1 MSQSIPAIPEAL
13 LPFSLRRTSACG
25 SAAHHS
31 ASRHSQSWEGTSE
44 WNLPQALVG
53 SVECDAPSHGCEI
66 QGWKTP
72 ARPACVRA
80 GANWSRQMDIHQLEL
95 FLAVMDSPS
104 MTRAAEKIHLSPGA
118 VSLQLH
124 NLADELHTELFVRRG
139 KRLIPTPAALR
150 LAERAKEVVKM
161 MGHIQ
166 QEFENDLSKDI
177 RPFHFATGVTT
188 LIYQLGGPL
197 RQLRKRYPKAE
208 IRVTVGVTE
217 EMVAGLLDRRF
228 DLALIS
234 LPVSETGLLL
244 IPLFDEELLIVR
256 PSANKVGSG
265 HIGTLRAPELAGV
278 PFLLYPKRSNVRM
291 VIDRFFNEIGVTLQ
305 VLMEAD
311 DTEAIKR
318 LVESGFG
325 YSILPEHALRGR
337 SHFFQQFRVDGHR
350 LTRSLALAMA
360 RTDCPRKLTES
371 IANFLRSTLVE
382 G

>member
-1 MSQSIPAIPEAL
+1 
-13 LPFSLRRTSACG
+13 
-25 SAAHHS
+25 
-31 ASRHSQSWEGTSE
+31 
-44 WNLPQALVG
+44 
-53 SVECDAPSHGCEI
+53 
-66 QGWKTP
+66 
-72 ARPACVRA
+72 
-80 GANWSRQMDIHQLEL
+80 MDIHQLEL
-95 FLAVMDSPS
+95 FLAVMNSPS

-124 NLADELHTELFVRRG
+124 NLADELNTELFVRQG
-139 KRLIPTPAALR
+139 KRLIPTPAAIR
-150 LAERAKEVVKM
+150 LAELAKQVVTM

-166 QEFENDLSKDI
+166 QSFVNDLSKDL

-197 RQLRKRYPKAE
+197 RKLRKQFPNAE

-234 LPVSETGLLL
+234 LPVSEASLKL

-256 PSANKVGSG
+256 PSTSKIGSG
-265 HIGTLRAPELAGV
+265 HVGSLHASELDGV
-278 PFLLYPKRSNVRM
+278 PFLLYPQRSNVRL
-291 VIDRFFNEIGVTLQ
+291 VIDRYLKELGVTPR
-305 VLMEAD
+305 VVMEAD

-337 SHFFQQFRVDGHR
+337 SHFFQKFRISGHR

-360 RTDCPRKLTES
+360 DTECPRRLTES
-371 IANFLRSTLVE
+371 IAEFLRATLVE
-382 G
+382 AETPRKP

>member
-1 MSQSIPAIPEAL
+1 
-13 LPFSLRRTSACG
+13 
-25 SAAHHS
+25 
-31 ASRHSQSWEGTSE
+31 
-44 WNLPQALVG
+44 
-53 SVECDAPSHGCEI
+53 
-66 QGWKTP
+66 
-72 ARPACVRA
+72 
-80 GANWSRQMDIHQLEL
+80 MDIHQLEL

-150 LAERAKEVVKM
+150 LAERAKEVVSM

-197 RQLRKRYPKAE
+197 RQLRKRFPNAE

-234 LPVSETGLLL
+234 LPVSEDHLKL

-256 PSANKVGSG
+256 PSANKAGSSG
-265 HIGTLRAPELAGV
+265 HVSSLRASDLSDV
-278 PFLLYPKRSNVRM
+278 PFLLYPKRSNVRL
-291 VIDRFFNEIGVTLQ
+291 VIDRFFRDIDVTPR

-325 YSILPEHALRGR
+325 YSILPEHAVRGR
-337 SHFFQQFRVDGHR
+337 SQFLQKFRIEGHR
-350 LTRSLALAMA
+350 LTRSLALATA
-360 RTDCPRKLTES
+360 QTECPRKLTES
-371 IANFLRSTLVE
+371 IAGFLRSTLVE
-382 G
+382 T

>member
-1 MSQSIPAIPEAL
+1 
-13 LPFSLRRTSACG
+13 
-25 SAAHHS
+25 
-31 ASRHSQSWEGTSE
+31 
-44 WNLPQALVG
+44 
-53 SVECDAPSHGCEI
+53 
-66 QGWKTP
+66 
-72 ARPACVRA
+72 
-80 GANWSRQMDIHQLEL
+80 MDIHQLEL

-139 KRLIPTPAALR
+139 KRLIPTPAATR
-150 LAERAKEVVKM
+150 LAEHAKEVIRM

-166 QEFENDLSKDI
+166 QLFENDLDKDL

-197 RQLRKRYPKAE
+197 RQLRKRFPNAQ

-234 LPVSETGLLL
+234 LPVSENKLKL
-244 IPLFDEELLIVR
+244 IPLFDEELLVVR
-256 PSANKVGSG
+256 PSANNGGSG
-265 HIGTLRAPELAGV
+265 HIGSLRSSELADA
-278 PFLLYPKRSNVRM
+278 PFLLYPKRSNVRL
-291 VIDRFFNEIGVTLQ
+291 VIDHFFEEIGVTPR
-305 VLMEAD
+305 VVMEAD

-325 YSILPEHALRGR
+325 YSILPEHALRGS
-337 SHFFQQFRVDGHR
+337 SHFFQKFRVPGRR
-350 LTRSLALAMA
+350 LTRSLALATA
-360 RTDCPRKLTES
+360 E
-371 IANFLRSTLVE
+371 
-382 G
+382 

>member
-1 MSQSIPAIPEAL
+1 
-13 LPFSLRRTSACG
+13 
-25 SAAHHS
+25 
-31 ASRHSQSWEGTSE
+31 
-44 WNLPQALVG
+44 
-53 SVECDAPSHGCEI
+53 
-66 QGWKTP
+66 
-72 ARPACVRA
+72 
-80 GANWSRQMDIHQLEL
+80 MDIHQLEL

-124 NLADELHTELFVRRG
+124 NLAGELHTELFVRRG

-150 LAERAKEVVKM
+150 LAERAKEVVKL

-166 QEFENDLSKDI
+166 QEFENDLSKDV
-177 RPFHFATGVTT
+177 RPFHLATGVTT
-188 LIYQLGGPL
+188 LIYQLGRPL
-197 RQLRKRYPKAE
+197 RQLRKRYPNAE

-217 EMVAGLLDRRF
+217 EMIAGLLDRRF

-234 LPVSETGLLL
+234 LPVAENNLDL

-256 PSANKVGSG
+256 PSAKKVGSG
-265 HIGTLRAPELAGV
+265 HVSSLRPSELNNA
-278 PFLLYPKRSNVRM
+278 PFLLYPRRSNIRQI
-291 VIDRFFNEIGVTLQ
+291 IDRFFKEIDVAPH
-305 VLMEAD
+305 VVMEAD

-325 YSILPEHALRGR
+325 HSVLPEHALRGR
-337 SHFFQQFRVDGHR
+337 SHFFQKFRVEGHR

-371 IANFLRSTLVE
+371 VANFLRAALVE

>member
-1 MSQSIPAIPEAL
+1 
-13 LPFSLRRTSACG
+13 
-25 SAAHHS
+25 
-31 ASRHSQSWEGTSE
+31 
-44 WNLPQALVG
+44 
-53 SVECDAPSHGCEI
+53 
-66 QGWKTP
+66 
-72 ARPACVRA
+72 
-80 GANWSRQMDIHQLEL
+80 MDIHQLEL
-95 FLAVMDSPS
+95 FLAVMNSPS

-124 NLADELHTELFVRRG
+124 NLADELNTELFVRRG
-139 KRLIPTPAALR
+139 KRLIPTPAAIR
-150 LAERAKEVVKM
+150 LAELAKQVVTM

-166 QEFENDLSKDI
+166 QSFVNDLSKDL

-197 RQLRKRYPKAE
+197 RKLRKQFPNAE

-234 LPVSETGLLL
+234 LPVSEANLKL

-256 PSANKVGSG
+256 PSTSKIGSG
-265 HIGTLRAPELAGV
+265 HVGTLRASELDGV
-278 PFLLYPKRSNVRM
+278 PFLLYPQRSNVRL
-291 VIDRFFNEIGVTLQ
+291 VIDRYLKELGVSPR
-305 VLMEAD
+305 VVMEAD

-325 YSILPEHALRGR
+325 HSILPEHALRGR
-337 SHFFQQFRVDGHR
+337 SHFFQKFRVSGHR

-360 RTDCPRKLTES
+360 DTECPRKLTES
-371 IANFLRSTLVE
+371 IADFLHTTLVE
-382 G
+382 AETPRKT

>member
-1 MSQSIPAIPEAL
+1 
-13 LPFSLRRTSACG
+13 
-25 SAAHHS
+25 
-31 ASRHSQSWEGTSE
+31 
-44 WNLPQALVG
+44 
-53 SVECDAPSHGCEI
+53 
-66 QGWKTP
+66 
-72 ARPACVRA
+72 
-80 GANWSRQMDIHQLEL
+80 MDVHQLEL

-124 NLADELHTELFVRRG
+124 KLADELHTELFVRRG

-150 LAERAKEVVKM
+150 LTELAKQVVKM

-166 QEFENDLSKDI
+166 QAFENDLTRDV

-188 LIYQLGGPL
+188 LIHQLGGPL
-197 RQLRKRYPKAE
+197 RQLRKRYPNAE
-208 IRVTVGVTE
+208 VRVTVGVTE

-234 LPVSETGLLL
+234 LPVSEANLRL

-265 HIGTLRAPELAGV
+265 HISTMRASDLAEV
-278 PFLLYPKRSNVRM
+278 PFLLYPKRSNVRL
-291 VIDRFFNEIGVTLQ
+291 VIDRFFDELGVTPH

-337 SHFFQQFRVDGHR
+337 SHFFQKFRIAGHR

-360 RTDCPRKLTES
+360 QTECPRKLTES
-371 IANFLRSTLVE
+371 IATFLRAALVE

>member
-1 MSQSIPAIPEAL
+1 
-13 LPFSLRRTSACG
+13 
-25 SAAHHS
+25 
-31 ASRHSQSWEGTSE
+31 
-44 WNLPQALVG
+44 
-53 SVECDAPSHGCEI
+53 
-66 QGWKTP
+66 
-72 ARPACVRA
+72 
-80 GANWSRQMDIHQLEL
+80 MDVHQLEL

-124 NLADELHTELFVRRG
+124 NLAGELHTELFVRRG

-150 LAERAKEVVKM
+150 LAERAKEVVKL

-166 QEFENDLSKDI
+166 QEFENDLSKDV

-188 LIYQLGGPL
+188 LIYQLGRPL
-197 RQLRKRYPKAE
+197 RQLRKRYPNAE

-217 EMVAGLLDRRF
+217 EMIAGLLDRRF

-234 LPVSETGLLL
+234 LPVAENNLDL

-256 PSANKVGSG
+256 PSAKKVGSG
-265 HIGTLRAPELAGV
+265 HVSSLRPSELNNA
-278 PFLLYPKRSNVRM
+278 PFLLYPRRSNIRQI
-291 VIDRFFNEIGVTLQ
+291 IDCFFKEIGVTPH
-305 VLMEAD
+305 VVMEAD

-325 YSILPEHALRGR
+325 HSVLPEHALRGR
-337 SHFFQQFRVDGHR
+337 SHFFQKFRVEGHR

-371 IANFLRSTLVE
+371 VANFLRAALVE

>member
-1 MSQSIPAIPEAL
+1 
-13 LPFSLRRTSACG
+13 
-25 SAAHHS
+25 
-31 ASRHSQSWEGTSE
+31 
-44 WNLPQALVG
+44 
-53 SVECDAPSHGCEI
+53 
-66 QGWKTP
+66 
-72 ARPACVRA
+72 
-80 GANWSRQMDIHQLEL
+80 MDIHQLEL

-139 KRLIPTPAALR
+139 KRLMPTPAALR
-150 LAERAKEVVKM
+150 LAERAKEVVRM

-166 QEFENDLSKDI
+166 QEFENDLTRDVH
-177 RPFHFATGVTT
+177 PFHFATGVTT

-197 RQLRKRYPKAE
+197 RQLRKHYPNAE

-217 EMVAGLLDRRF
+217 EMVTGLLDRRF

-234 LPVSETGLLL
+234 LPVSEANLRL

-265 HIGTLRAPELAGV
+265 QVRSLRASELANV
-278 PFLLYPKRSNVRM
+278 PFLLYPQRSNVRL
-291 VIDRFFNEIGVTLQ
+291 VIDSFFKEIGVTPR

-337 SHFFQQFRVDGHR
+337 SHFFEKFRVAGHR
-350 LTRSLALAMA
+350 LMRSLALATA
-360 RTDCPRKLTES
+360 QTERPRKLTES
-371 IANFLRSTLVE
+371 IANFLQSTLVE

>member
-1 MSQSIPAIPEAL
+1 
-13 LPFSLRRTSACG
+13 
-25 SAAHHS
+25 
-31 ASRHSQSWEGTSE
+31 
-44 WNLPQALVG
+44 
-53 SVECDAPSHGCEI
+53 
-66 QGWKTP
+66 
-72 ARPACVRA
+72 
-80 GANWSRQMDIHQLEL
+80 MDIHQLEL

-124 NLADELHTELFVRRG
+124 NLAGELHTELFVRRG

-150 LAERAKEVVKM
+150 LAERAKEVVKL

-166 QEFENDLSKDI
+166 QEFENDLSQDV
-177 RPFHFATGVTT
+177 RPFHLATGVTT
-188 LIYQLGGPL
+188 LIYQLGRPL
-197 RQLRKRYPKAE
+197 RQLRKRYPNAE

-217 EMVAGLLDRRF
+217 EMIAGLLDRRF

-234 LPVSETGLLL
+234 LPVAENNLDL

-256 PSANKVGSG
+256 PSAKKVGSG
-265 HIGTLRAPELAGV
+265 HVSSLRPSELNNA
-278 PFLLYPKRSNVRM
+278 PFLLYPRRSNIRQI
-291 VIDRFFNEIGVTLQ
+291 IDRFFKEIGVTPH
-305 VLMEAD
+305 VVMEAD

-325 YSILPEHALRGR
+325 HSVLPEHALRGR
-337 SHFFQQFRVDGHR
+337 SHFFQKFRVEGHR

-371 IANFLRSTLVE
+371 VANFLRAALVE

>member
-1 MSQSIPAIPEAL
+1 
-13 LPFSLRRTSACG
+13 
-25 SAAHHS
+25 
-31 ASRHSQSWEGTSE
+31 
-44 WNLPQALVG
+44 
-53 SVECDAPSHGCEI
+53 
-66 QGWKTP
+66 
-72 ARPACVRA
+72 
-80 GANWSRQMDIHQLEL
+80 MDIHQLEL

-124 NLADELHTELFVRRG
+124 NLAGELHTELFVRRG

-150 LAERAKEVVKM
+150 LAERAKEVVKL

-166 QEFENDLSKDI
+166 QEFENDLSKDV
-177 RPFHFATGVTT
+177 RPFHLATGVTT
-188 LIYQLGGPL
+188 LIYQLGRPL
-197 RQLRKRYPKAE
+197 RQLRKRYPNAE

-217 EMVAGLLDRRF
+217 EMIAGLLDRRF

-234 LPVSETGLLL
+234 LPVAENNLDL

-256 PSANKVGSG
+256 PSTKKVGSG
-265 HIGTLRAPELAGV
+265 HVSSLRPSELNNA
-278 PFLLYPKRSNVRM
+278 PFLLYPRRSNIRQI
-291 VIDRFFNEIGVTLQ
+291 IDRFFKEIGVTPH
-305 VLMEAD
+305 VVMEAD

-325 YSILPEHALRGR
+325 HSVLPEHALRGR
-337 SHFFQQFRVDGHR
+337 SHFFQKFRVEGHR

-371 IANFLRSTLVE
+371 VANFLRAALVE